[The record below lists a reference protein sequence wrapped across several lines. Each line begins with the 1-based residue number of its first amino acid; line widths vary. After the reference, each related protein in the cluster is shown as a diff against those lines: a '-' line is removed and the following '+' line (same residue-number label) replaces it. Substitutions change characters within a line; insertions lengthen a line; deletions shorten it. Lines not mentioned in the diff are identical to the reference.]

1 MKNEKYFKPDTY
13 VVALKNHVAGIFAF
27 NKGEI
32 AKIINSKSI
41 EYQSTKW
48 AFANGFR
55 YEEDGEVKWFETLE
69 EAQAFSKSLFLPS
82 IPPSIPETKTF
93 DDFGIDPGMEYEATI
108 INSWQGQGTNR
119 WLSGSFCTSEGTWSY
134 HITIFTSNR
143 KLSRLEFKNGIW
155 GLYVGGSA
163 NIFIRAEGFIE
174 YYRAEL
180 LKMAIQNYPIGTK
193 YSSAF
198 DRTADGE
205 CTMTPYWSCDD
216 AINGGGRYIWYK
228 GKWGKILDVPTEKN
242 EEPVDK
248 GWFDKEE
255 WVPKVGDWVEIIS
268 LTSKGRTLNG
278 IIGYVYQI
286 GEIDDEINGKWYRC
300 TEKTYFL
307 GGSMPIECIAPAEPP
322 NTQSVNAPK
331 EPPVEE
337 EFKIGDVVTITSWY
351 YAEIPLPQ
359 KGIIKEIGKSDR
371 SSPYQIELSKSS
383 ETEGATFSAGSTWW
397 FKPGE
402 FVKGFTENTTVE
414 HSNAVEQEEAIPELT
429 HNIKPNSINN
439 NLKSTTAV
447 VGTIKQKSKTIK
459 F

>member
-13 VVALKNHVAGIFAF
+13 VVALKNYVASIRNF

-32 AKIINSKSI
+32 AKIISSHSI
-41 EYQSTKW
+41 EYQSMKW
-48 AFANGFR
+48 AFGGSKN
-55 YEEDGEVKWFETLE
+55 EEDGKVKWFETLE
-69 EAQAFSKSLFLPS
+69 EAQAFSKSLFPSS

-93 DDFGIDPGMEYEATI
+93 DDFGIDPEMEYEATI

-119 WLSGSFCTSEGTWSY
+119 WLGGSYCTNEGTWSY

-155 GLYVGGSA
+155 GLYVNGSA
-163 NIFIRAEGFIE
+163 NIFIKAEGFIE

-193 YSSAF
+193 HCSAL
-198 DRTADGE
+198 DGTADGE
-205 CTMTPYWSCDD
+205 CRMTPCWNICGD
-216 AINGGGRYIWYK
+216 AINGGNRYIWHK

-255 WVPKVGDWVEIIS
+255 WVPKVGDWVKIVS
-268 LTSKGRTLNG
+268 LTDKDGGILNG
-278 IIGYVYQI
+278 VMGYIYQI
-286 GEIDDEINGKWYRC
+286 GEIKGRWCRC
-300 TEKTYFL
+300 TEETHFI
-307 GGSMPIECIAPAEPP
+307 GRSMPIECIVPAEPP

>member
-48 AFANGFR
+48 AFANGSK
-55 YEEDGEVKWFETLE
+55 YEEEGDIKWFETLE
-69 EAQAFSKSLFLPS
+69 EAQAFSKFLFSPS

-93 DDFGIDPGMEYEATI
+93 DDFGIDPEMEYEHTI
-108 INSWQGQGTNR
+108 INSWQGQGTNK
-119 WLSGSFCTSEGTWSY
+119 WLGGSYCTNEGTWSY

-155 GLYVGGSA
+155 GLYVNGSA
-163 NIFIRAEGFIE
+163 NIFIKAEGFIE

-193 YSSAF
+193 HCSAL
-198 DRTADGE
+198 DGTADGE
-205 CTMTPYWSCDD
+205 CRMTPCWNICGD
-216 AINGGGRYIWYK
+216 AINGGNRYIWFK

-248 GWFDKEE
+248 GWFDKE
-255 WVPKVGDWVEIIS
+255 
-268 LTSKGRTLNG
+268 LR
-278 IIGYVYQI
+278 
-286 GEIDDEINGKWYRC
+286 
-300 TEKTYFL
+300 
-307 GGSMPIECIAPAEPP
+307 
-322 NTQSVNAPK
+322 
-331 EPPVEE
+331 VEE
-337 EFKIGDVVTITSWY
+337 EFKIGDVVTI
-351 YAEIPLPQ
+351 
-359 KGIIKEIGKSDR
+359 K
-371 SSPYQIELSKSS
+371 
-383 ETEGATFSAGSTWW
+383 
-397 FKPGE
+397 
-402 FVKGFTENTTVE
+402 
-414 HSNAVEQEEAIPELT
+414 HSNAVEQDIPELT

>member
-48 AFANGFR
+48 AFANGSK
-55 YEEDGEVKWFETLE
+55 YEEEGDIKWFETLE
-69 EAQAFSKSLFLPS
+69 EAQAFSKFLFSPS
-82 IPPSIPETKTF
+82 IPPTIPETKTF
-93 DDFGIDPGMEYEATI
+93 DDFGIDPEMEYEATI

-143 KLSRLEFKNGIW
+143 KLSRLEFKDGIW
-155 GLYVGGSA
+155 GLYVNGSA
-163 NIFIRAEGFIE
+163 NIFIKAEGFIE

-205 CTMTPYWSCDD
+205 CTMTPYWSGDD
-216 AINGGGRYIWYK
+216 AINGGSRYIWFK

-255 WVPKVGDWVEIIS
+255 WVPEVGDWVKIVS
-268 LTSKGRTLNG
+268 LTDKDGGILNG
-278 IIGYVYQI
+278 VMGYIYQI
-286 GEIDDEINGKWYRC
+286 GEINGKWYRC
-300 TEKTYFL
+300 TKETHFI
-307 GGSMPIECIAPAEPP
+307 GSAMPIECIVPAEPP

-337 EFKIGDVVTITSWY
+337 EFKIGDIVTITSWHFGK
-351 YAEIPLPQ
+351 IPLPQ
-359 KGIIKEIGKSDR
+359 KGVIKSISRDLAESYGILISKG
-371 SSPYQIELSKSS
+371 SPDIN
-383 ETEGATFSAGSTWW
+383 TGTWW

-414 HSNAVEQEEAIPELT
+414 HSNTVEQEEAIPELT

>member
-1 MKNEKYFKPDTY
+1 MKNEKYFKEGTY
-13 VVALKNHVAGIFAF
+13 VVSLKNTVAGIGGF

-32 AKIINSKSI
+32 ARIISDGIKYKSEKWSFNHGSK
-41 EYQSTKW
+41 
-48 AFANGFR
+48 
-55 YEEDGEVKWFETLE
+55 YEKDREVKWFETLE
-69 EAQAFSKSLFLPS
+69 EAEAFSKSLFPSS

-93 DDFGIDPGMEYEATI
+93 ADFGINPEMEYEATI
-108 INSWQGQGTNR
+108 INSWQSQGANS
-119 WLSGSFCTSEGTWSY
+119 WSASKGYWENDEGWC
-134 HITIFTSNR
+134 FGNR
-143 KLSRLEFKNGIW
+143 KLSRLELKGGIW
-155 GLYVGGSA
+155 ALYVEGTLDV
-163 NIFIRAEGFIE
+163 FIRAEGFIE

-205 CTMTPYWSCDD
+205 CTMTPYWSGDD
-216 AINGGGRYIWYK
+216 AINGGSRYIWFK

-248 GWFDKEE
+248 GWFDKE
-255 WVPKVGDWVEIIS
+255 
-268 LTSKGRTLNG
+268 
-278 IIGYVYQI
+278 
-286 GEIDDEINGKWYRC
+286 
-300 TEKTYFL
+300 
-307 GGSMPIECIAPAEPP
+307 
-322 NTQSVNAPK
+322 
-331 EPPVEE
+331 PPVEE
-337 EFKIGDVVTITSWY
+337 EFKIGDVVTITSWHFG
-351 YAEIPLPQ
+351 EIPLPQ
-359 KGIIKEIGKSDR
+359 KGVIKSISRDLVEPYGILISKG
-371 SSPYQIELSKSS
+371 SPDIN
-383 ETEGATFSAGSTWW
+383 TGTWW
-397 FKPGE
+397 FKPGQ

>member
-13 VVALKNHVAGIFAF
+13 VVALKNYVASIRDF

-32 AKIINSKSI
+32 AKIINSHSI
-41 EYQSTKW
+41 EYQSIKW
-48 AFANGFR
+48 AFTNGSK
-55 YEEDGEVKWFETLE
+55 YEEEGDIIWFETFS
-69 EAQAFSKSLFLPS
+69 EAQAFSKSLLPS
-82 IPPSIPETKTF
+82 SIPETKTLA
-93 DDFGIDPGMEYEATI
+93 DFGIDPEMEYECTI
-108 INSWQGQGTNR
+108 INSWQGQGANR
-119 WLSGSFCTSEGTWSY
+119 RSDPKVGWENDEGSAYG
-134 HITIFTSNR
+134 NR
-143 KLSRLEFKNGIW
+143 KLSKLELKDGVYA
-155 GLYVGGSA
+155 LYVKGSS
-163 NIFIRAEGFIE
+163 NTWIRAEGFIE

-193 YSSAF
+193 HCSAL
-198 DRTADGE
+198 DGTADGE
-205 CTMTPYWSCDD
+205 CRMTPCWNICGD
-216 AINGGGRYIWYK
+216 AINGGNRYIWHK

-255 WVPKVGDWVEIIS
+255 WVPKVGDWVKIVS
-268 LTSKGRTLNG
+268 LTDKDGGILNG
-278 IIGYVYQI
+278 VMGYIYQI
-286 GEIDDEINGKWYRC
+286 GEIKGRWCRC
-300 TEKTYFL
+300 TEETHFI
-307 GGSMPIECIAPAEPP
+307 GRSMPIECIVPAEPP

-331 EPPVEE
+331 ELPVEE
-337 EFKIGDVVTITSWY
+337 EFKIGDVVTITSWH

-359 KGIIKEIGKSDR
+359 KGIIKYISEKSDELT
-371 SSPYQIELSKSS
+371 PYGIELSKGS
-383 ETEGATFSAGSTWW
+383 EIGSIRFAHGSIWC

-414 HSNAVEQEEAIPELT
+414 HSNAVEQDIPELT
-429 HNIKPNSINN
+429 HINPNLINN